1 MFDYKENLRRLELF
15 KELEPDF
22 KIDKV
27 FYLIE
32 PIEYDFK
39 DINIGSYIVSK
50 PFVST
55 HTGETIVTIVN
66 LERTMQ
72 GHRMGIS
79 SRTRN
84 QGFTCWRIKVE
95 DFKKQFKTAPFR
107 TSCNFL
113 YKGGKVDD

>member
-1 MFDYKENLRRLELF
+1 MFDYKGNLRRLKLF

-39 DINIGSYIVSK
+39 NLSTGAYIVSK
-50 PFVST
+50 PFVSSQ
-55 HTGETIVTIVN
+55 TGDTIVTIVD

-72 GHRMGIS
+72 GHKMDIS
-79 SRTRN
+79 TRTGN
-84 QGFTCWRIKVE
+84 KGFTCWRIKE
-95 DFKKQFKTAPFR
+95 NDFKKQFKTAPFGA
-107 TSCNFL
+107 SLNFL
-113 YKGGKVDD
+113 YKGEKND

>member
-1 MFDYKENLRRLELF
+1 MFDYKGDLRRLKLF

-27 FYLIE
+27 FYLTE
-32 PIEYDFK
+32 PLEYDYK
-39 DINIGSYIVSK
+39 HIDIGAYIVSK

-55 HTGETIVTIVN
+55 HTGDTIVTIVN

-72 GHRMGIS
+72 GNKMDIS

-84 QGFTCWRIKVE
+84 KGFTCWRIKE
-95 DFKKQFKTAPFR
+95 NDFKKQFKTTPFGA
-107 TSCNFL
+107 SLNFL
-113 YKGGKVDD
+113 YKGEKND

>member
-1 MFDYKENLRRLELF
+1 MFDYKGNLRRLKLF

-39 DINIGSYIVSK
+39 NLSTGAYIVSK
-50 PFVST
+50 PFVSSQ
-55 HTGETIVTIVN
+55 TGDTIVTIVD

-72 GHRMGIS
+72 GHKMDIS
-79 SRTRN
+79 TRTMN
-84 QGFTCWRIKVE
+84 KGFTCWRIRE
-95 DFKKQFKTAPFR
+95 NYFKKQFKTIPFGA
-107 TSCNFL
+107 SLNFL
-113 YKGGKVDD
+113 YKGEKND

>member
-1 MFDYKENLRRLELF
+1 MFSYKENLRRLKLF

-39 DINIGSYIVSK
+39 DINIGAYIVSK

-72 GHRMGIS
+72 GHKMDIS
-79 SRTRN
+79 TRTRN
-84 QGFTCWRIKVE
+84 QGFTCWRIKVD
-95 DFKKQFKTAPFR
+95 DFKQQFKTAPFGD
-107 TSCNFL
+107 SCNFL
-113 YKGGKVDD
+113 YKGDQND